1 MKDLTPD
8 TGTFKKLIG
17 RFADSKVAKTLSKI
31 PPISWLTRTVSY
43 YLAKSHIGKT
53 RPETQFLTSSMGLQD
68 ALDRIVKDVVEILGY
83 TSAMVSTYE
92 SGDVSLV
99 RAFYVNPEIA
109 SVDQVL
115 QWEEAVS
122 KFSQEPVSLMNP
134 SSVHVYIHQQRYS
147 NNLGVRAAISQKPEK
162 SNNLFDIFTPI
173 APEASREVMR
183 GVQLALGVQEVIA
196 IPFFL
201 EVAENNYIEREYIG
215 NLFAAKNDFITS
227 KDEEVLST
235 FAQYLASFI
244 LSERRRSQAEIIQNL
259 ILEIQKGLTNEDEVL
274 TCIVKGVVSE
284 LGYVG
289 AMVALYEENDKSL
302 PAKALYVDPS
312 VATLDKIHEWEK
324 QLSEYSLESV
334 SITDPNI
341 AKVYIDQEICRQNLS
356 IKAALEQESVVSDEL
371 FDLFTPVV
379 PEIAKEAVKGIQQ
392 ALGIQKVIAVPF
404 YLETGSDRGNIKE
417 YVGNLFA
424 ITQSYKI
431 SNWEKKILNAFG
443 QQAAAGLRNVKLY
456 QRIQELYKETE
467 ELYNKAENRR
477 KAAEIFGKMA
487 FTASASVHALN
498 NYMSVIKG
506 TLQILKSEEN
516 ESLITPA
523 LKTADNVVSLIENFH
538 EPGKLQKDTLVDV
551 NACIGRA
558 AERTLG
564 INIPWIRL
572 TLSSKLMVKTIPEML
587 TEAFKVLIENANQAM
602 SNESVPEEKRLLE
615 IESKLVEEMVVV
627 TVEDHGAG
635 LEPENLSKI
644 FEIRFTTKESGL
656 GFGLFWTK
664 DYIEGLGGS
673 IFVESVIGMGTK
685 FTISLPAA
693 TRESL

>member
-1 MKDLTPD
+1 
-8 TGTFKKLIG
+8 
-17 RFADSKVAKTLSKI
+17 
-31 PPISWLTRTVSY
+31 
-43 YLAKSHIGKT
+43 
-53 RPETQFLTSSMGLQD
+53 
-68 ALDRIVKDVVEILGY
+68 
-83 TSAMVSTYE
+83 
-92 SGDVSLV
+92 
-99 RAFYVNPEIA
+99 
-109 SVDQVL
+109 
-115 QWEEAVS
+115 
-122 KFSQEPVSLMNP
+122 
-134 SSVHVYIHQQRYS
+134 
-147 NNLGVRAAISQKPEK
+147 
-162 SNNLFDIFTPI
+162 
-173 APEASREVMR
+173 
-183 GVQLALGVQEVIA
+183 
-196 IPFFL
+196 
-201 EVAENNYIEREYIG
+201 
-215 NLFAAKNDFITS
+215 
-227 KDEEVLST
+227 
-235 FAQYLASFI
+235 
-244 LSERRRSQAEIIQNL
+244 
-259 ILEIQKGLTNEDEVL
+259 
-274 TCIVKGVVSE
+274 
-284 LGYVG
+284 
-289 AMVALYEENDKSL
+289 
-302 PAKALYVDPS
+302 
-312 VATLDKIHEWEK
+312 
-324 QLSEYSLESV
+324 
-334 SITDPNI
+334 
-341 AKVYIDQEICRQNLS
+341 
-356 IKAALEQESVVSDEL
+356 
-371 FDLFTPVV
+371 
-379 PEIAKEAVKGIQQ
+379 
-392 ALGIQKVIAVPF
+392 
-404 YLETGSDRGNIKE
+404 LETGSDRGNIKE

-558 AERTLG
+558 AERTFG